1 MTLEDEMKPLI
12 FLTVLAV
19 AGCAGSTVVDL
30 SADKVVIESG
40 DELGPV
46 LRKAAM
52 ACAQH
57 QKTPS
62 YVSRWC
68 VMGTAC
74 IREQWLFACV

>member
-1 MTLEDEMKPLI
+1 MENTMKTLIALI
-12 FLTVLAV
+12 VLAV

-30 SADKVVIESG
+30 QADKVVVESG
-40 DELGPV
+40 DGLDGA
-46 LRKAAM
+46 LHKATM

-68 VMGTAC
+68 VLSTAC
-74 IREQWLFACV
+74 IREQWLFACVG